1 MHISVSLLAF
11 CTVQAVQMDDLVST
25 AQIPVPRDS
34 MDITVESRVNVHMNS
49 ATQLLVAQNT
59 VGFTDVSSETMFQVL
74 RYRVPNGIKSL
85 RFDC

>member
-11 CTVQAVQMDDLVST
+11 CTVQAVRMDDLVLT

-49 ATQLLVAQNT
+49 ATQLLVA
-59 VGFTDVSSETMFQVL
+59 
-74 RYRVPNGIKSL
+74 
-85 RFDC
+85 